1 MHSNPAGGST
11 RSAQNADQNEP
22 KSNQSNRQKPE
33 ITGQDHQSR
42 VLRSLQVRQSTVLLS
57 LHLGNEAEMT
67 IDDMDRKIL
76 RELQKNARISYAKL
90 ARIVNLSQPAVFSR
104 IKRLETKGIIQKYI
118 ALIDMEKTNNRIL
131 IFLEISFQQDE
142 EILLKEFIRNRKD
155 IMEAHKKLGS
165 DSYILRMRYTN
176 LNDYEEFSQDL
187 KLISKNIFVSNEFI
201 SVENVKNFTGF
212 STVIC

>member
-1 MHSNPAGGST
+1 
-11 RSAQNADQNEP
+11 
-22 KSNQSNRQKPE
+22 
-33 ITGQDHQSR
+33 
-42 VLRSLQVRQSTVLLS
+42 
-57 LHLGNEAEMT
+57 MT

-76 RELQKNARISYAKL
+76 GEMQKNARISYAKL

-104 IKRLETKGIIQKYI
+104 VKRLEAAGIIQKYI

-131 IFLEISFQQDE
+131 IFLEISFQHDE
-142 EILLKEFIRNRKD
+142 EILLKEFIRNCKD

-187 KLISKNIFVSNEFI
+187 
-201 SVENVKNFTGF
+201 
-212 STVIC
+212 